1 MLLVVV
7 CVDDSLVLMARMRL
21 FGLPVRWRMR
31 RWWKRKLSRARE
43 EDVDVADT
51 P

>member
-1 MLLVVV
+1 MLVV
-7 CVDDSLVLMARMRL
+7 CVDDVLVLVLMVRMML
-21 FGLPVRWRMR
+21 FDSVVRRGKR